1 MTTQHTTINDLVS
14 ATKRKINDIN
24 SIVDVLLSGYRT
36 ASELLDDQTDHRK
49 TYVDQ
54 LQELNKELSAITDG
68 HPALKTEKLAQDV
81 FASLVNIAYS
91 DSLSAK
97 I

>member
-1 MTTQHTTINDLVS
+1 MIQHTTITDLVA
-14 ATKRKINDIN
+14 ATKKKISDLN

-36 ASELLDDQTDHRK
+36 ASELLDEQTDHRK
-49 TYVDQ
+49 KYVEQ
-54 LQELNKELSAITDG
+54 LQELNKELSAITDS

-81 FASLVNIAYS
+81 FANLVHIAYN